1 VCFKL
6 FTSVSYLSSLAAKT
20 NESEKGYN
28 FFHFLENCNRSEQ
41 ILLYKDGM
49 LKFEAFYSKQK
60 NKLFAYLMRL
70 SGDYDLSA
78 DIMQESFVRYLEN
91 YGSGDGNMPLLYRIA
106 RNAFLD
112 HIRRKRDNY
121 SLNENEGDNAVDQ
134 EHLLMVREEY
144 RMVLSALEKLEGNER
159 DLLALAVTSELSYEE
174 IGAITG
180 LSKANVKVKVHR
192 ARLKLKK
199 LLQEGEV

>member
-1 VCFKL
+1 M
-6 FTSVSYLSSLAAKT
+6 
-20 NESEKGYN
+20 
-28 FFHFLENCNRSEQ
+28 
-41 ILLYKDGM
+41 LYKDGM
-49 LKFEAFYSKQK
+49 LKFGAFYSNHK

-78 DIMQESFVRYLEN
+78 DIMQESFVRYIER
-91 YGSGDGNMPLLYRIA
+91 YGQSDGNMPLLYTIA

-112 HIRRKRDNY
+112 TTRRKRNNY
-121 SLNENEGDNAVDQ
+121 AIAENEGDPAADQ

-144 RMVLSALEKLEGNER
+144 RMVLSVMQKLEGSER
-159 DLLALAVTSELSYEE
+159 DLLALVATSDLSYEE

>member
-1 VCFKL
+1 M
-6 FTSVSYLSSLAAKT
+6 
-20 NESEKGYN
+20 
-28 FFHFLENCNRSEQ
+28 
-41 ILLYKDGM
+41 LYKDGM
-49 LKFEAFYSKQK
+49 LKFGAFYSKHK

-78 DIMQESFVRYLEN
+78 DIMQESFVRYIEH
-91 YGSGDGNMPLLYRIA
+91 YGQDDGNMPLLYTIA

-112 HIRRKRDNY
+112 NIRRQRNNY
-121 SLNENEGDNAVDQ
+121 PLNENEGDTTVDQ
-134 EHLLMVREEY
+134 EHLLMVREDY
-144 RMVLSALEKLEGNER
+144 RRVISVLQKLDGSER
-159 DLLALAVTSELSYEE
+159 DLLALVATSDLSYEE

-199 LLQEGEV
+199 LLQVGDL